1 MTVDIHFLDEVISFS
16 AGLQKVG
23 LGVAFINYHNRS
35 KPLLHTI
42 KVSKAKAVIV
52 GPGSFPKISYNI
64 IHFILQFVAYLTIL
78 KSFNFHGM

>member
-1 MTVDIHFLDEVISFS
+1 MTVHIHFLDEGISFS

-52 GPGSFPKISYNI
+52 GPGSFP
-64 IHFILQFVAYLTIL
+64 
-78 KSFNFHGM
+78 

>member
-1 MTVDIHFLDEVISFS
+1 MTVDIHFLDEILS

-52 GPGSFPKISYNI
+52 GPGSFP
-64 IHFILQFVAYLTIL
+64 
-78 KSFNFHGM
+78 

>member
-52 GPGSFPKISYNI
+52 GPGTVVFQKILIILYTLFYNLW
-64 IHFILQFVAYLTIL
+64 HTWQY
-78 KSFNFHGM
+78 